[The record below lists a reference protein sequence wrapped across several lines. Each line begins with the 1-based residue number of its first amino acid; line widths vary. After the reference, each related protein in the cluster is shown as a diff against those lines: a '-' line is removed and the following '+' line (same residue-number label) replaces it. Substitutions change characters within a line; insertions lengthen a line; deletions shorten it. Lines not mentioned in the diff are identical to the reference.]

1 MQTVVLAA
9 GSGTRLRPFTE
20 TQPKPTLPVAGQ
32 PLIVHT
38 LSAAVSAG
46 ASRLVVVVNPTTDAV
61 ERAVGDRVGGVE
73 VEYVTQT
80 EQRGTADAVAAA
92 GDSLEDAPFV
102 VLNGDALYDEPSLT
116 DLYGSAPAVGSF
128 RVSDPRSY
136 GVLHTEGERVTGVV
150 EKPENPASDL
160 VNAGA
165 YAFPAVVRSWLD
177 VSESD
182 RGELELTDVLNRV
195 CEEVDVGTVEF
206 ERWLDVGR
214 AWDLLAANE
223 WKVEE
228 AEPRV
233 EGEVSEDAVLS
244 EHTYVAPGAEI
255 RSGVVIDGPAYID
268 SNATVGPNAYIRGTT
283 YVGSEAKVGHAV
295 EVKNSVL
302 MAGATVGHLAY
313 VGDSLLGRDVNFGA
327 GTKVANLR
335 HDGGDV
341 KLTVKG
347 ERVSTGR
354 RKFGV
359 VCGDGAKTG
368 INTSLNA
375 GVTLST
381 GASTTP
387 GEVVTRDR

>member
-20 TQPKPTLPVAGQ
+20 TQPKPTLPVAGR
-32 PLIVHT
+32 PLICHT
-38 LSAAVSAG
+38 LSAAVAAG
-46 ASRLVVVVNPTTDAV
+46 ASRLVVVVNPNTDAV
-61 ERAVGDRVGGVE
+61 QRAVGDRVAGVD

-92 GDSLEDAPFV
+92 ADSLEDAPFV
-102 VLNGDALYDEPSLT
+102 VLNGDALYDEPSLA

-128 RVSDPRSY
+128 RVSDPGSY

-165 YAFPAVVRSWLD
+165 YALPAVVRSWLD
-177 VSESD
+177 VPESE
-182 RGELELTDVLNRV
+182 RGELEFTDVLNRV
-195 CEEVDVGTVEF
+195 CGEVEVGTVEF

-228 AEPRV
+228 TGPRV

-244 EHTYVAPGAEI
+244 EHTYVAPGAEV

-283 YVGSEAKVGHAV
+283 YVGPEAKVGHAV

-313 VGDSLLGRDVNFGA
+313 VGDSLLGQDVNFGA

-359 VCGDGAKTG
+359 VCGDGTKTG